1 MHAALDWQRRV
12 CLKGG
17 QVALGGGAQQNN
29 IPRRTRARTDDDTT
43 TCAGAHQL
51 RTAPPLPRD
60 GRLSPHRDERIPR
73 SPFFTRRNEAPK
85 SGLCGRAFPSA
96 IDGID
101 RNDGHG
107 TQQAPEILVGGDA
120 PPVRPRS
127 PDVSQRNFQRPR
139 FGAGQ
144 FLPEWR
150 ACWLCCRAGYRCR
163 EMATDR
169 PMGTGVGNDDQLV
182 TPWGD
187 GTPANASQELSD
199 NLIESIGQRAR
210 LRLAKR
216 QTRLHL
222 AQRKATNGSLY
233 RYIIELE
240 PGLRSDPH
248 HGIRRHRHQK
258 RLLSHHRR
266 GRPREDFV
274 LELGSARS
282 RSPADR
288 RS

>member
-1 MHAALDWQRRV
+1 
-12 CLKGG
+12 
-17 QVALGGGAQQNN
+17 
-29 IPRRTRARTDDDTT
+29 
-43 TCAGAHQL
+43 
-51 RTAPPLPRD
+51 
-60 GRLSPHRDERIPR
+60 
-73 SPFFTRRNEAPK
+73 
-85 SGLCGRAFPSA
+85 
-96 IDGID
+96 
-101 RNDGHG
+101 
-107 TQQAPEILVGGDA
+107 
-120 PPVRPRS
+120 
-127 PDVSQRNFQRPR
+127 
-139 FGAGQ
+139 
-144 FLPEWR
+144 
-150 ACWLCCRAGYRCR
+150 
-163 EMATDR
+163 
-169 PMGTGVGNDDQLV
+169 MGTGVGNDDQLV